1 MKNIL
6 FLLSMLLSLTAIAD
20 DKVKCNQGD
29 QNPPEQNDPE
39 NIPAGGTTS
48 SGKLS
53 YDPNEVIGPE
63 GYDSV
68 RWVSINDVLNY
79 TIMFEND
86 PEFATAAAQK
96 VDVRFNFQNKA
107 WMKGFG
113 IGNYSFSNMSFPV
126 DKPSNAYQQRID
138 VKDSLSFYV
147 DLIGGLDVAKQQGF
161 WTFTTIDPET
171 GYAPIEAE
179 RGLLPVNDST
189 HVGEGAVTFQLKPY
203 EGLKTGDTI
212 CIQANIV
219 FDQNDT
225 IPTNKW
231 VNTIDAGKPE
241 SKLEAELHPA
251 LPNVYNLKFTGKDDE
266 KGSGVRH
273 ILLYMAN
280 HNGIYEE
287 IDTCGVD
294 SVLAFPVEAGKQ
306 YKLYSIAVD
315 NTGNRE
321 PAKIE
326 PDVILNFNLAPT
338 DIALSDTIFHDDLVE
353 GGFIGRLTSVDTEDN
368 KAFTYALAE
377 GEGAIHNDLFQI
389 TDDQLQIKNTFK
401 CAEDDCYKVRIST
414 TDEGGLSFSK
424 PFVLKLVNVL
434 EKPKADTLSV
444 TICHDETCLF
454 HGMEYDKTGIYRYSQ
469 SNDYMCD
476 SVYVLNLTVLPHM
489 ESPIVTVE
497 GSHTLVSSSEKNN
510 QWFDS
515 EGNPIAEATEQKF
528 TPTEDGIY
536 YLAIKNG
543 NCYSDLSKGYRVQVS
558 DRIDLNMDLAKGWN
572 WVSSNLSDE
581 GYRKAID
588 FIKPIEDKVERMVGF
603 NSELVRDPNMGL
615 VGNLDVIDPT
625 ESYLLQ
631 TNESL
636 ENVWE
641 GIAYKPET
649 TTVSLKKGWNWI
661 GYVPVSENTL
671 AKSLST
677 FTPIEGDVIKGYDS
691 FATYSGG
698 KWVGTLETLTPGH
711 GYMYY
716 AGAESSFNYPAV
728 RVFEIND
735 GISYAK
741 SFASYIDN
749 APWHIDGN
757 KYPYNMTMIANVYS
771 NGNVA
776 PAGYYTVGAFAG
788 NECRGIGQYIE
799 DKLYMTIY
807 GDVNN
812 NEAITFKAYDNVTMA
827 ECSVSESKKFG
838 NTMVGSVSSP
848 FHLTVNT
855 TTGIMNVEQNT
866 YNIYPNPVRST
877 LYVNGDI
884 NRIKSVSVI
893 ANSGA
898 TVAKTDQYTSNGLDV
913 SGLIEGSY
921 IAVINTIDGMVVK
934 KILKV
939 N

>member
-1 MKNIL
+1 MKRLLL
-6 FLLSMLLSLTAIAD
+6 FLYMLLCINMIYAQKECNGG
-20 DKVKCNQGD
+20 DK
-29 QNPPEQNDPE
+29 NPPKQNNPT
-39 NIPAGGTTS
+39 NIPSGDLTS
-48 SGKLS
+48 QGKLS

-63 GYDSV
+63 GYDSI

-147 DLIGGLDVAKQQGF
+147 DLIGGLDVARQQGF

-179 RGLLPVNDST
+179 RGLLPVNDET

-212 CIQANIV
+212 SIQANIV

-231 VNTIDAGKPE
+231 VNTIDAGMPE

-321 PAKIE
+321 PAKME

-401 CAEDDCYKVRIST
+401 CAEDNCYKVRIST

-434 EKPKADTLSV
+434 EKPKADTLTV

-489 ESPIVTVE
+489 EAPLVTVE

-572 WVSSNLSDE
+572 WVSSNLSEESWRQPLTFLNPIIDE
-581 GYRKAID
+581 
-588 FIKPIEDKVERMVGF
+588 VERF
-603 NSELVRDPNMGL
+603 LS
-615 VGNLDVIDPT
+615 
-625 ESYLLQ
+625 Q
-631 TNESL
+631 TNELYNDPSL
-636 ENVWE
+636 GMVGNITAIEATE
-641 GIAYKPET
+641 GYKILVNNSVSNMWSGNAFKPSEKPI
-649 TTVSLKKGWNWI
+649 SLKKGWNWI
-661 GYVPVSENTL
+661 GYVPVSEN
-671 AKSLST
+671 SLESALSSYV
-677 FTPIEGDVIKGYDS
+677 PSENDIIKNLTD
-691 FATYSGG
+691 FATYEGG
-698 KWVGTLETLTPGH
+698 KWIGTLTAMKPGEGYLYYSGKEANLTYPSSNVFSVSEYSAMAKAASVSPAPWIVETN
-711 GYMYY
+711 
-716 AGAESSFNYPAV
+716 NYPDN
-728 RVFEIND
+728 INV
-735 GISYAK
+735 
-741 SFASYIDN
+741 
-749 APWHIDGN
+749 
-757 KYPYNMTMIANVYS
+757 IANVYAS
-771 NGNVA
+771 ESIAPEGLYTIGAFVGNACVGMGKYIDGKLFITANGNTESA
-776 PAGYYTVGAFAG
+776 QT
-788 NECRGIGQYIE
+788 
-799 DKLYMTIY
+799 
-807 GDVNN
+807 
-812 NEAITFKAYDNVTMA
+812 ITFKAYDNSTGLTHDVTETIPFSNTLVGSIA
-827 ECSVSESKKFG
+827 VPQKLTVSDQTGIKQISVSD
-838 NTMVGSVSSP
+838 
-848 FHLTVNT
+848 
-855 TTGIMNVEQNT
+855 
-866 YNIYPNPVRST
+866 YNIYPKPLHDRMYINGSVENIKSITMITMGGVRVIQT
-877 LYVNGDI
+877 DGYNVNGI
-884 NRIKSVSVI
+884 NVSYLTPGTYVVVLSTTTGTYVDKVIK
-893 ANSGA
+893 
-898 TVAKTDQYTSNGLDV
+898 TY
-913 SGLIEGSY
+913 
-921 IAVINTIDGMVVK
+921 
-934 KILKV
+934 
-939 N
+939 

>member
-1 MKNIL
+1 MLFCLTQGYAQKECDGGDKN
-6 FLLSMLLSLTAIAD
+6 SP
-20 DKVKCNQGD
+20 K
-29 QNPPEQNDPE
+29 QNEPT
-39 NIPAGGTTS
+39 NIPSGDLTS
-48 SGKLS
+48 QGKLS

-63 GYDSV
+63 GFDSI

-107 WMKGFG
+107 WMKWFG

-212 CIQANIV
+212 SIQANIV

-225 IPTNKW
+225 IPTNRW
-231 VNTIDAGKPE
+231 VNTIDAGMPE
-241 SKLEAELHPA
+241 SKLEAELHPT

-266 KGSGVRH
+266 GGSGVRH

-287 IDTCGVD
+287 IDTCTVD

-321 PAKIE
+321 PAKME

-338 DIALSDTIFHDDLVE
+338 DIALSDTIFQDDLVE

-401 CAEDDCYKVRIST
+401 CAEDSCYKVRIST

-434 EKPKADTLSV
+434 EKPKADTLTV

-476 SVYVLNLTVLPHM
+476 SVFVLNLTVLPHM
-489 ESPIVTVE
+489 ESPLVTVE
-497 GSHTLVSSSEKNN
+497 GSHTLVSSSERNN

-515 EGNPIAEATEQKF
+515 EGNPIMDATEQKF

-558 DRIDLNMDLAKGWN
+558 DRIDLNMDLANGWN

-581 GYRKAID
+581 GYRKATD
-588 FIKPIEDKVERMVGF
+588 FIKPIEDKVERMIGF

-615 VGNLDVIDPT
+615 VGNLDIIDPT

-641 GIAYKPET
+641 GVAYKPET
-649 TTVSLKKGWNWI
+649 TSVSLKKGWNWI

-677 FTPIEGDVIKGYDS
+677 LTPIEGDVIKGYDS

-698 KWVGTLETLTPGH
+698 KWMGTLETMTPGH

-716 AGAESSFNYPAV
+716 AGAETSFNYPAV
-728 RVFEIND
+728 RVFEINE

-749 APWHIDGN
+749 APWHIDRN

-788 NECRGIGQYIE
+788 DECRGIGQYIE

-807 GDVNN
+807 GDVNSR
-812 NEAITFKAYDNVTMA
+812 ETITFKAYDNVTMT
-827 ECSVSESKKFG
+827 ECSVSESKVFG

-848 FHLTVNT
+848 FHLTVDAT
-855 TTGIMNVEQNT
+855 TEIMSIEQNG

-884 NRIKSVSVI
+884 NSIKSVSVI

-898 TVAKTDQYTSNGLDV
+898 TVAKTDQYTSDGLNV

-921 IAVINTIDGMVVK
+921 IVVINTVDGIVVK

-939 N
+939 K

>member
-1 MKNIL
+1 MKRIL
-6 FLLSMLLSLTAIAD
+6 IFIITLFCLTQGYAQKECNGG
-20 DKVKCNQGD
+20 DK
-29 QNPPEQNDPE
+29 NPPKQNDPT
-39 NIPAGGTTS
+39 NIPSGDLTS
-48 SGKLS
+48 QGKLS
-53 YDPNEVIGPE
+53 YDPNEVVGPE
-63 GYDSV
+63 GFDSI

-126 DKPSNAYQQRID
+126 NKPSNAYQQRID

-147 DLIGGLDVAKQQGF
+147 DLIGGLDVARQQGF

-179 RGLLPVNDST
+179 RGLLPVNDET

-212 CIQANIV
+212 SIQANIV

-225 IPTNKW
+225 IPTNRW
-231 VNTIDAGKPE
+231 VNTIDAGMPE
-241 SKLEAELHPA
+241 SKLEAELHPT
-251 LPNVYNLKFTGKDDE
+251 LPNIYNLKFTGKDDE

-287 IDTCGVD
+287 IDTCTVD
-294 SVLAFPVEAGKQ
+294 SILAFPVEAGKQ

-321 PAKIE
+321 PAKLE
-326 PDVILNFNLAPT
+326 PDVILNFNLAPM

-353 GGFIGRLTSVDTEDN
+353 DGFIGRLTSVDTEDN

-401 CAEDDCYKVRIST
+401 CAEDSCYKVRIST

-434 EKPKADTLSV
+434 EKPKADTLTV

-489 ESPIVTVE
+489 EAPLVTVE

-572 WVSSNLSDE
+572 WISSNLSDE
-581 GYRKAID
+581 SYRKAID
-588 FIKPIEDKVERMVGF
+588 FIKPIEDKVERMIGF
-603 NSELVRDPNMGL
+603 NSELVRDPHMGL
-615 VGNLDVIDPT
+615 VGNLDVIDPA

-641 GIAYKPET
+641 GIAYKPEA

-677 FTPIEGDVIKGYDS
+677 LTPIEGDVIKGYDS

-698 KWVGTLETLTPGH
+698 KWVGTLETLAPGH

-749 APWHIDGN
+749 APWHIDRN
-757 KYPYNMTMIANVYS
+757 MYPYNMTMIANVYS

-812 NEAITFKAYDNVTMA
+812 HEVITFKAYDNVTMA
-827 ECSVSESKKFG
+827 ECSVSESKEFG